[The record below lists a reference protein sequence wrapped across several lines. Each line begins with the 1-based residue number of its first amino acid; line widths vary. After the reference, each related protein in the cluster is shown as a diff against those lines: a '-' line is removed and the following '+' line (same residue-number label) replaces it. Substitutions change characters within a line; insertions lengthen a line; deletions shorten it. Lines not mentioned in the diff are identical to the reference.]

1 VELYISPNGK
11 DVVLWWQEQPGTPA
25 SRTWHVPQASVATR
39 SRDVRQ
45 VLKELNDYLRTNPR
59 LHEERDPSWEKYL
72 AIVNELKERG
82 RSLHRVLFQYP
93 ERPPPAHELEMAIE
107 NLGRDDELIVH
118 CPDDAVTFPLGFVC
132 APLPDDADDAGG
144 AAEAPALTRPDRADF
159 DGCWVNRFD
168 ITMLL
173 NGAGCGLHIERES
186 LRTVYALDAVAI
198 ERAIEELAAASLE
211 NEIECFLTLSALEI
225 GKRNQWA
232 LVRKACAQ
240 LADFN
245 GVIFVLA
252 HTQDGDLYL
261 ADTDARIDCLDF
273 ADLIRQRLR
282 YDRSKLLILNCCAS
296 AVGAEGNS
304 LLGAVAD
311 KGFCGL
317 IGTEAE
323 ILNTGALRCGSRLL
337 WEIYFNG
344 KSLGA
349 AFRAMQDAA
358 DLFPLNL
365 FYTCYAQRGFH
376 LDRPLERKSTH
387 EQDAA
392 VRPGAP

>member
-1 VELYISPNGK
+1 M
-11 DVVLWWQEQPGTPA
+11 WWQERPGAPA
-25 SRTWHVPQASVATR
+25 SRTWHVPQASIATR

-45 VLKELNDYLRTNPR
+45 VLKQLNDYLHTNPR
-59 LHEERDPSWEKYL
+59 LLEERDPSWTSYL

-82 RSLHRVLFQYP
+82 RSLHRQLFQYP
-93 ERPPPAHELEMAIE
+93 ERPAPAHELETAIRQ
-107 NLGRDDELIVH
+107 LGRDDELIIH

-132 APLPDDADDAGG
+132 DPTPDEPDAAG
-144 AAEAPALTRPDRADF
+144 EARAGTSPGRADF
-159 DGCWVNRFD
+159 DGCWINRFD

-173 NGAGCGLHIERES
+173 NGTGCELCIERET
-186 LRTVYALDAVAI
+186 LRTVYALHAAAI
-198 ERAIEELAAASLE
+198 EQAIEELAEASLE

-225 GKRNQWA
+225 GKQNQWGP
-232 LVRKACAQ
+232 VRKACAQ

-245 GVIFVLA
+245 GVVFVLA

-261 ADTDARIDCLDF
+261 ADANARIDCLDF

-282 YDRSKLLILNCCAS
+282 NDRSKLLILNCCAS

-349 AFRAMQDAA
+349 AFRAMQDAP

-365 FYTCYAQRGFH
+365 FYTCYAQRGFQ
-376 LDRPLERKSTH
+376 LDRPLEKRSTH
-387 EQDAA
+387 EQDAL
-392 VRPGAP
+392 VRSGAP